1 MTFHRGFHFVTC
13 YMKYSQ
19 SVILSVACNTFGC
32 NTFGCNTFG
41 CNTFGLN
48 LGIIKPT
55 EGNMPCLTRCL
66 GNEIAPKVKIPFTG
80 QTFAKAVAIF
90 NLQGKCRSTIHDICY
105 LRIVSNRSLKTDVR
119 FVVGASI

>member
-19 SVILSVACNTFGC
+19 SVILSVA
-32 NTFGCNTFG
+32 CNTFG